1 MFFEDFIV
9 LYSAYIRRVYTDRSF
24 PINRFQRSCESRKKK
39 LKTTSTKIAS
49 LGAAVGIVAALLAL
63 SGALTP
69 VFAATPQAT
78 SAATTSSVSTANI
91 PGLTV
96 GQTITITS
104 TSGHFYVVGDKSETG
119 PASGTVTL
127 TVTGKF
133 AGGYSLSITTGSLG
147 VNGTTY
153 AIASGSAE
161 MGPYAHHL
169 VGQGTTTPVTTTPGT
184 TASGSFL
191 MKATARGSFAGEYAT
206 ATLDLQTGATEYI
219 ISLIGTVQG

>member
-1 MFFEDFIV
+1 M
-9 LYSAYIRRVYTDRSF
+9 
-24 PINRFQRSCESRKKK
+24 
-39 LKTTSTKIAS
+39 KTTSTKIAS

-69 VFAATPQAT
+69 VFAATPQAAGVA
-78 SAATTSSVSTANI
+78 STTSVSTANI

-104 TSGHFYVVGDKSETG
+104 TSGHFYVVGAKSETG
-119 PASGTVTL
+119 QASGTLAL

-133 AGGYSLSITTGSLG
+133 AGGYSLSISTGTLG

-161 MGPYAHHL
+161 MGPYAHHM
-169 VGQGTTTPVTTTPGT
+169 VGQGVTAPIT
-184 TASGSFL
+184 TASGNTTSTASGAFL
-191 MKATARGSFAGEYAT
+191 MRATARGSFAGEYAT
-206 ATLDLQTGATEYI
+206 ATLDLQTGATEYV